1 MYDGNESK
9 SNPEN
14 VNYGFNR
21 GQLACPHSARLPVS
35 HPELRI
41 SIPRPAEIFGELINL
56 RLTPLAS
63 EKSCKMGSFSKPCF
77 PTSQGQTLA
86 SVGKD
91 SL

>member
-1 MYDGNESK
+1 MRSVFTYDGNESK

-21 GQLACPHSARLPVS
+21 GQLARHHSARLPIT
-35 HPELRI
+35 HPEWRI

-63 EKSCKMGSFSKPCF
+63 EEKLQSGI
-77 PTSQGQTLA
+77 L
-86 SVGKD
+86 
-91 SL
+91 L